1 MPEDYEMEVAEVN
14 LQMDG
19 LVAKRLFGSGLAWLD
34 RNKERVNQLNVFPVP
49 DGDTGT
55 NMYLTMRNAYS
66 AIATL
71 DDDHIGRMAR
81 ALADGAL
88 RGARGNSGVILS
100 QIWSGVAKALDDQPV
115 LTAPLLADACQSA
128 VEMAYRA
135 VERPVEGT
143 ILTVSRSMMEAVIAR
158 YQREP
163 DLIALLKRMVF
174 EGRKS
179 LRHTPDMLPILKS
192 AGVVDSGGQG
202 LVFIFEGMLRALCG
216 RDVETDTIITAE
228 QKWQDALV
236 PDDELGYGYDVQFL
250 MSGDSLDIDQVRRDI
265 AAMGWST
272 LVVGDNRLI
281 KVHVHVHDPGEPISY
296 AIKRGAQLDDV
307 VVENMQQ
314 QYEQYVQTRAAHEG
328 ETFGSAVAVA
338 EDTVA
343 VVAVANGKGM
353 QRLFAEEL
361 GAAYVIAGGQ
371 TMNPST
377 GDFLKAIDALPNREI
392 ILLPNNKNVILA
404 AQQAASASEDK
415 HVLIVPSITLPQGI
429 SAMVEYANSCADI
442 TCGLEDTAEAMTEA
456 LGHVITCEITTATRS
471 VTIGDIE
478 VRLGQYIGL
487 IDDQLVTAGETLDEV
502 ARALLRKADAA
513 HHERITLYYGA
524 DIREK
529 DARALVDTLE
539 TEFRK
544 QEFELVDGGQALY
557 PYIISVE

>member
-1 MPEDYEMEVAEVN
+1 
-14 LQMDG
+14 MDG
-19 LVAKRLFGSGLAWLD
+19 QLAKRLLGSGLAWLD

-71 DDDHIGRMAR
+71 DDDHIGRVAR

-100 QIWSGVAKALDDQPV
+100 QIWSGVAKALADQPV
-115 LTAPLLADACQSA
+115 MTAPLLADACQSA

-174 EGRKS
+174 EGRRA
-179 LRHTPDMLPILKS
+179 LRRTPDMLPILKS

-228 QKWQDALV
+228 QKWQDTLV

-250 MSGDSLDIDQVRRDI
+250 MRGDGLDIDQVRRDI

-272 LVVGDNRLI
+272 LVVGDNHLMKI
-281 KVHVHVHDPGEPISY
+281 HVHVHDPGEPISY
-296 AIKRGAQLDDV
+296 AIKRGAHLDDI

-314 QYEQYVQTRAAHEG
+314 QYEQYVQTRSAHEAG
-328 ETFGSAVAVA
+328 DAGGTGSTVAA
-338 EDTVA
+338 ETVA
-343 VVAVANGKGM
+343 VITVANGRGM

-377 GDFLKAIDALPNREI
+377 GDFLKAIDSLPNRDI
-392 ILLPNNKNVILA
+392 ILLPNNRNVILA
-404 AQQAASASEDK
+404 AQQAAATADGK
-415 HVLIVPSITLPQGI
+415 RVLIVPSITLPQGI
-429 SAMVEYANSCADI
+429 SAMVEYANLCADGSCALD
-442 TCGLEDTAEAMTEA
+442 ETAEAMTEA
-456 LGHVITCEITTATRS
+456 LGHVITGEITTATRS
-471 VTIGDIE
+471 VSLGEIE

-487 IDDQLVTAGETLDEV
+487 IDDQLVTVGETMVEV
-502 ARALLRKADAA
+502 ARALLHKADAA
-513 HHERITLYYGA
+513 SYERVTLYYGA

-529 DARALVDTLE
+529 EARALAETLE
-539 TEFRK
+539 TAFRK

>member
-1 MPEDYEMEVAEVN
+1 MVAEIGYAN

-19 LVAKRLFGSGLAWLD
+19 QLAKRLFGSGLAWLD

-71 DDDHIGRMAR
+71 DDNHIGRMSR
-81 ALADGAL
+81 AMADGAL

-100 QIWSGVAKALDDQPV
+100 QIWSGVAKALDNQPV

-163 DLIALLKRMVF
+163 DLISLLKRMVF

-179 LRHTPDMLPILKS
+179 LRHTPEMLPILKS

-202 LVFIFEGMLRALCG
+202 LIFIFEGMLRSLCG

-250 MSGDSLDIDQVRRDI
+250 MSGEALDIDQVRRDI

-296 AIKRGAQLDDV
+296 AIKRGAHLDDI

-314 QYEQYVQTRAAHEG
+314 QYEQYVQTRAAHELG
-328 ETFGSAVAVA
+328 GTGGAAAVA
-338 EDTVA
+338 ENTVA
-343 VVAVANGKGM
+343 VVTVANGRGM

-392 ILLPNNKNVILA
+392 ILLPNNKNVILS
-404 AQQAASASEDK
+404 AQQAASAIADK
-415 HVLIVPSITLPQGI
+415 RILIVPSITLPQGI
-429 SAMVEYANSCADI
+429 SAMVEYVNQCMDGSCALD
-442 TCGLEDTAEAMTEA
+442 DTAEAMTEA
-456 LGHVITCEITTATRS
+456 LGQIITCEITTATRS
-471 VTIGDIE
+471 VSIGDID
-478 VRLGQYIGL
+478 VKLGQYIGL
-487 IDDQLVTAGETLDEV
+487 INDQLVTAGEKLEDV
-502 ARALLRKADAA
+502 ARALLHKANAVRY
-513 HHERITLYYGA
+513 ERITLYYGA
-524 DIREK
+524 DIKEK
-529 DARALVDTLE
+529 EARGLAEKLE
-539 TEFRK
+539 TEFSK
-544 QEFELVDGGQALY
+544 LEFELVDGGQALY

>member
-1 MPEDYEMEVAEVN
+1 MEVTSAN

-19 LVAKRLFGSGLAWLD
+19 QLAKRLFGSGLAWLD

-66 AIATL
+66 AIATM
-71 DDDHIGRMAR
+71 DDYHVGRMAR

-100 QIWSGVAKALDDQPV
+100 QLWSGVAKALHDQPV

-158 YQREP
+158 YQHEP

-179 LRHTPDMLPILKS
+179 LRHTPEMLPILKS

-202 LVFIFEGMLRALCG
+202 LVFIFEGMLRSLCG

-250 MSGDSLDIDQVRRDI
+250 MSGESLDIDQVRRDI

-296 AIKRGAQLDDV
+296 AIKRGAQLDDI

-314 QYEQYVQTRAAHEG
+314 QYEQYVQTRAAHES
-328 ETFGSAVAVA
+328 GSAVAD
-338 EDTVA
+338 DTLA
-343 VVAVANGKGM
+343 VITVANGRGM
-353 QRLFAEEL
+353 QRLFSEEL

-377 GDFLKAIDALPNREI
+377 GDFLKAIDALPNQDI
-392 ILLPNNKNVILA
+392 ILLPNNKNIILS
-404 AQQAASASEDK
+404 AQQAASAADNK
-415 HVLIVPSITLPQGI
+415 RVLVVPSITLPQGV
-429 SAMVEYANSCADI
+429 SAMVEYANACIDGAGTLD
-442 TCGLEDTAEAMTEA
+442 DTAEAMTEA

-471 VTIGDIE
+471 VSIGDLE
-478 VRLGQYIGL
+478 VKLGQYIGL
-487 IDDQLVTAGETLDEV
+487 IDDQLVTAGETLEEV
-502 ARALLRKADAA
+502 ARALLHKANAA
-513 HHERITLYYGA
+513 RYERITLYYGA
-524 DIREK
+524 DIKEK
-529 DARALVDTLE
+529 EAQALADKLE
-539 TEFRK
+539 NEFSK
-544 QEFELVDGGQALY
+544 LEFELMDGGQALY